1 MIFGWGRTMR
11 RRVLAVILLAVFG
24 AGDLRADQP
33 GTDQRILFMPTP
45 LGTGQ
50 RGFEREPSLEPRS
63 SPVPAPKPRPGLAA
77 RPATR
82 TPVLGTDWSKIR
94 FDRTGSPPGTPL
106 LAGPQPQALDFSR
119 GVDLGGI
126 SLGLDTG
133 HGNEGGGT
141 KNLLS
146 PEAKD
151 PVPSD

>member
-82 TPVLGTDWSKIR
+82 TP
-94 FDRTGSPPGTPL
+94 L
-106 LAGPQPQALDFSR
+106 LAGPQAHALDFSR
-119 GVDLGGI
+119 GVDLGRI